1 VADYCRNRGGDWFGV
16 VHMTHGGKRIG
27 AGRKP
32 PQIDMRRVLVR
43 LAQGNT
49 ITEIAAAF
57 GVDRWIVA
65 HSVKRHEFKIKIAND
80 MKTSNMESG
89 VPGIS
94 ASLSR
99 PETGKFRESLAT
111 AAPLTGAPPTAAS
124 QPQGSPMAC
133 TIKEKV

>member
-1 VADYCRNRGGDWFGV
+1 MTEKAF
-16 VHMTHGGKRIG
+16 THGGSRIG

-32 PQIDMRRVLVR
+32 PPIDMRRVLVR
-43 LAQGNT
+43 LELGST

-57 GVDRWIVA
+57 GVERWIIA
-65 HSVKRHEFKIKIAND
+65 YSVKRHKFKIKIAND
-80 MKTSNMESG
+80 IKTSNIESG

-94 ASLSR
+94 VSLSR

-111 AAPLTGAPPTAAS
+111 AAPLTGAPQTAAS

-133 TIKEKV
+133 TIKEKA